1 MPPRP
6 SSRSRRYRPIRSV
19 VAIVPLVLAVLVPMS
34 VLFLRRRTGRDPG
47 EKPVGGARERL
58 LVSSRDPP
66 RLGDD
71 VVEELGRTVVSGASL
86 EGRHGVRVSGQLLSH
101 GRRNPRWR

>member
-19 VAIVPLVLAVLVPMS
+19 VAIAPLVLAAPVPVA

-47 EKPVGGARERL
+47 EKPVGGARERF

-71 VVEELGRTVVSGASL
+71 VVEELGRSVVTGASL
-86 EGRHGVRVSGQLLSH
+86 EGCHGVRVRGQPLSH
-101 GRRNPRWR
+101 GA